1 MVIFERIDITRK
13 VVMFERIN
21 VTREIWERK
30 REVKRIIK
38 SKPSEITR
46 IKVVM

>member
-1 MVIFERIDITRK
+1 MYEIIREIQEIVVISERIDITRK
-13 VVMFERIN
+13 V
-21 VTREIWERK
+21 WERK

-46 IKVVM
+46 IWVVM